1 MGDVIVDPF
10 RMARFLLELRRA
22 GITDEGTLGAMETIP
37 REAFLGED
45 CRHLA
50 LADSVLPIPCGQVMP
65 RPLTVAGMVAALDLG
80 MTRNRRVLVVG
91 AGSGYTCAVLSR
103 LADWVYAVERY
114 RGLVNHARDALDA
127 LKIGNVRLLHGDGL
141 EGWVTS
147 GPYDRIVL
155 MGTVEVVPDAL
166 YGQLSRDGFILAPVE
181 SDQGQFVRVL
191 RDEDRR
197 GRVVA
202 ASRFLPL
209 IPGVAQVL

>member
-1 MGDVIVDPF
+1 MGEVIEDPF

-22 GITDEGTLGAMETIP
+22 GVTDEGTLGAMESVP
-37 REAFLGED
+37 REAFLAEE

-65 RPLTVAGMVAALDLG
+65 RPVTVAGMVAALDLG
-80 MTRNRRVLVVG
+80 TRRDKRVLVVG
-91 AGSGYTCAVLSR
+91 AGSGYTCAVVAR
-103 LADWVYAVERY
+103 LADWVYGVERY
-114 RGLVNHARDALDA
+114 RGLVRHAKEALDR

-141 EGWVTS
+141 EGWATS
-147 GPYDRIVL
+147 GPFDRILL
-155 MGTVEVVPDAL
+155 MGTVEAVPDTL
-166 YGQLSRDGFILAPVE
+166 YGQLSRDGFVLAPVD

-197 GRVVA
+197 GRVLA

-209 IPGVAQVL
+209 LQGAAQML